1 MFFFFI
7 ASFFILPLPNF
18 QNWDFQ
24 NDFYGNFTKILF
36 KFLKKNCKIQS
47 TPRTSLFNW
56 KNRFRNVPEFMSYFE
71 QISRSKSTLYLVK
84 VIFVLLAFN
93 NCITCALQK
102 HCVKYQ
108 KRVLQKQRST
118 PAGRAAKKCIITYI
132 IAPCRTAYNTLDRN
146 IYNYQCAVGTGCR
159 KAYYYIV
166 CFLFSPVS
174 RF

>member
-1 MFFFFI
+1 MRFSERFLRKFHK
-7 ASFFILPLPNF
+7 NF
-18 QNWDFQ
+18 VR
-24 NDFYGNFTKILF
+24 IS
-36 KFLKKNCKIQS
+36 KKNCKIQS

-56 KNRFRNVPEFMSYFE
+56 KNRFRNVPEFVSDFE

-118 PAGRAAKKCIITYI
+118 PAGRAAKICIITYI
-132 IAPCRTAYNTLDRN
+132 IAPCRTAYNTIERN
-146 IYNYQCAVGTGCR
+146 IYNCQCAVVPGCR